1 MEWKGHTTNYE
12 KHEKTNKY
20 KYKCSFCLPNVTK
33 YLVKDI
39 PVLAVHDCLEG
50 RPLLARPCLPINSLL
65 LFPFLSPTMSSLS
78 CPFTTPVLTCPPCTL
93 LELCPC
99 TSSAPPATA
108 SKAKSWMAAIKNQ
121 FACHQKLLN
130 SSMSAC
136 SSPELPSL
144 ASAAVRKSRLCRA
157 LGALSTGSLTEQA
170 RALG

>member
-1 MEWKGHTTNYE
+1 MEGAHNQLWETWKDE
-12 KHEKTNKY
+12 QIQVKVLVFFA
-20 KYKCSFCLPNVTK
+20 KCNTGAQ

-65 LFPFLSPTMSSLS
+65 LFPLLSPTMSSLS

-121 FACHQKLLN
+121 PVTKNCWTLPCQPALL
-130 SSMSAC
+130 
-136 SSPELPSL
+136 L
-144 ASAAVRKSRLCRA
+144 SRLHWPA
-157 LGALSTGSLTEQA
+157 QQWGKADNAGLWAHWAPAHSLSRPEH
-170 RALG
+170 